1 VARIVARYQ
10 VTSYAEWRRMVDEC
24 LPALRQRGISNVE
37 VFHAAHGPSDV
48 LLIFEGASVERLR
61 ATWDSGELRHWRHE
75 GGALAEVLY
84 VPDP

>member
-1 VARIVARYQ
+1 VARIVARYE
-10 VTSYAEWRRMVDEC
+10 VTSYAEWRRVVDEC

-37 VFHAAHGPSDV
+37 VFRAAQGSTDV

-61 ATWDSGELRHWRHE
+61 ATWDSGELRQWRHE

-84 VPDP
+84 IPEP